1 MNLGGGECSVTA
13 ARGHAA
19 IIPSGFADDAEQAHL
34 GAQHGAAIPDAQCAA
49 VGLLHPLRKLC
60 TMQLWHQIPHARAT
74 HRALCSLFAS
84 PPSWRALTLPQRGQR
99 PGQAQ
104 ARQAAKCL
112 QSCAAASATCARGP
126 PRQHRTGWKG
136 QAIQLAHNAE
146 VAQRAAAPGRHRP
159 VQPRCRQ
166 AHHACHD
173 NLIRGR
179 LHAPCKGCSASQ
191 PQLERILRAHRGAGL
206 ITGASAAAPD
216 SACRVF
222 LCMHISSDM
231 RFMPLQCC
239 NS

>member
-1 MNLGGGECSVTA
+1 MLLLFLVASQTMRNKRTWALSMAPPFLT
-13 ARGHAA
+13 
-19 IIPSGFADDAEQAHL
+19 PSA
-34 GAQHGAAIPDAQCAA
+34 
-49 VGLLHPLRKLC
+49 LLLASFTLSANSAPCNSGIRSRMHC
-60 TMQLWHQIPHARAT
+60 ARAT

-84 PPSWRALTLPQRGQR
+84 PPSWRALTLSQRGLR

-136 QAIQLAHNAE
+136 QAVQLAHNAE

-191 PQLERILRAHRGAGL
+191 PQLQRIRAPTAGCGSNYRGFSR
-206 ITGASAAAPD
+206 SA
-216 SACRVF
+216 
-222 LCMHISSDM
+222 
-231 RFMPLQCC
+231 
-239 NS
+239 